1 MNTPILECEDRKR
14 EYDNYS
20 TIQHRRVVEAYLF
33 QGMSHRQIEKNVLHL
48 DSDYFRGWQSMS
60 ILHYLGL
67 RNSFKGLFRGM
78 SIAQAIAELKAS
90 PNDDYGEIISILS
103 GQVDDKFC

>member
-1 MNTPILECEDRKR
+1 MNIPILEREDRKR

-20 TIQHRRVVEAYLF
+20 TAQHRGVVEAYLF
-33 QGMSHRQIEKNVLHL
+33 QGMSHRQIERDVLNL

-78 SIAQAIAELKAS
+78 SISQAIAELKVS
-90 PNDDYGEIISILS
+90 PNDDYEEIISILS
-103 GQVDDKFC
+103 GQGDDKYC

>member
-1 MNTPILECEDRKR
+1 MNIPILERTNRKR
-14 EYDNYS
+14 EYDSYS
-20 TIQHRRVVEAYLF
+20 PTQCREVVEAYLF
-33 QGMSHRQIEKNVLHL
+33 KGMSHRQIERDVLEI

-78 SIAQAIAELKAS
+78 SIAQAIVELKACS
-90 PNDDYGEIISILS
+90 NDDYEEIISILS
-103 GQVDDKFC
+103 GSSRR